1 MIDFYDAALKYITP
15 LQEDVP
21 DWLCRI
27 KSEGE
32 SMNVPIVDDE
42 MGQFLKIICS
52 IKCPDRIL
60 EIGCGVSYAT
70 HWMLLGSPNSEIV
83 ALDANLDRIKICDRH
98 LKDSGFIDQV
108 QLVHHWANDF
118 FDRNLLKFD
127 LIFQDATKKEYINMI
142 DPIYNAL
149 KIGGVLIVDNI
160 FYNCKTLYL
169 KKTEEKKYGKGVAL
183 LKEFNKMMS
192 DHSGF
197 ESTFLPLSD
206 GTLIAKRIS

>member
-1 MIDFYDAALKYITP
+1 
-15 LQEDVP
+15 
-21 DWLCRI
+21 
-27 KSEGE
+27 
-32 SMNVPIVDDE
+32 MNVPIVHDD

-52 IKCPDRIL
+52 IKCPDWIL

-83 ALDANLDRIKICDRH
+83 ALDANLDRIKICERH

-108 QLVHHWANDF
+108 QLVHQWADDYFNS
-118 FDRNLLKFD
+118 NQLKFD

-149 KIGGVLIVDNI
+149 KIGGILIVDNI
-160 FYNCKTLYL
+160 FYSGKTLEL
-169 KKTEEKKYGKGVAL
+169 STDEEKKYGKGVAL
-183 LKEFNKMMS
+183 LKKFNKMMS
-192 DHSGF
+192 DHTGF